1 MNDALPSVFS
11 AWESFYVIVGSSAA
25 ALTGLQFVVIALV
38 SESRAKTS
46 TETISAFGTPMIVHF
61 CAAFFV
67 AVALSA
73 PWRALSSAALVL
85 GIGEFLPLWASA
97 LLVGGGL
104 AIVAGALAFAGFTA
118 IKQLDPKPRQT
129 VRELEETTSW
139 MKRQVQQ

>member
-1 MNDALPSVFS
+1 MNSMDTIREEARTVADLFGDL
-11 AWESFYVIVGSSAA
+11 ARE
-25 ALTGLQFVVIALV
+25 
-38 SESRAKTS
+38 TS
-46 TETISAFGTPMIVHF
+46 TLVRQEVKLATTEMTDKAKYAGTQAAVMAASAIVAGVSF
-61 CAAFFV
+61 LTFV
-67 AVALSA
+67 
-73 PWRALSSAALVL
+73 AALVL